1 MNKILVVDDE
11 KDMRWLLSNILK
23 EDGYTIYEA
32 EDCGHALNFLKKDSP
47 PDLILLDLRIP
58 GEMDGIDLL
67 KEIKTTMPKIQ
78 VIILTAYG
86 NIGSAVEAIKLGAYD
101 YLAKPFENE
110 RLRLTIKRALESQK
124 LTQEVLQLKTELKKE
139 FDLESIMGSSP
150 EIKNIFGRINK
161 VACTNFT
168 VLIEGESGTGKEVV
182 ANAIHRGSSRG
193 NASFIAVDCG
203 AIPDTLIESEL
214 FGYEKGAFTGADREK
229 KGQFEL
235 ANNGT
240 IFLDEIGNL
249 PYHVQNKLLRMI
261 QERKIQK
268 LGGKQPFPIDVRII
282 VASNIPLAKLEA
294 EGQLRS
300 DIYYRLNEFK
310 IELPPLRKRIEDIP
324 FLAKKFLEEGNME
337 LQKNVKGLQ
346 KDSLKMLIN
355 HHWPGNVRELKNVIK
370 RAVLL
375 AESMIEPSHL
385 IFDNATSLNPP
396 IIHKEKIA
404 EGMSLREITK
414 KVVYLAEKEAIEWT
428 LNMSSGNKSKAAK
441 ILKVD
446 YKTLLSKIKE
456 YNIRYGIDCMESVP

>member
-11 KDMRWLLSNILK
+11 KDMRWLLSNFLK

-67 KEIKTTMPKIQ
+67 KEIKTTMPEIQ

-124 LTQEVLQLKTELKKE
+124 LTQEVIQLKTELKKE

-161 VACTNFT
+161 VACTHFT
-168 VLIEGESGTGKEVV
+168 VLIEGESGTGKEIV
-182 ANAIHRGSSRG
+182 AHAIHRASLRG
-193 NASFIAVDCG
+193 DASFVAVDCG

-282 VASNIPLAKLEA
+282 IASNIPLAKLDA
-294 EGQLRS
+294 EGKLRS
-300 DIYYRLNEFK
+300 DLYYRLNEFK

-324 FLAKKFLEEGNME
+324 FLAKKFIEEGNME
-337 LQKNVKGLQ
+337 LQKNIKGLQ
-346 KDSLKMLIN
+346 KDSLTMLIN

-385 IFDNATSLNPP
+385 IFDNATSLNPS
-396 IIHKEKIA
+396 IIPEEKIT
-404 EGMSLREITK
+404 EGMSLKEVTK
-414 KVVYLAEKEAIEWT
+414 KAVYLAEKEAIEWA
-428 LNMSSGNKSKAAK
+428 LVMSSGNKSKAAK
-441 ILKVD
+441 VLRVD
-446 YKTLLSKIKE
+446 YKTLLSKIKG
-456 YNIRYGIDCMESVP
+456 YNIKYGIDCMENVP